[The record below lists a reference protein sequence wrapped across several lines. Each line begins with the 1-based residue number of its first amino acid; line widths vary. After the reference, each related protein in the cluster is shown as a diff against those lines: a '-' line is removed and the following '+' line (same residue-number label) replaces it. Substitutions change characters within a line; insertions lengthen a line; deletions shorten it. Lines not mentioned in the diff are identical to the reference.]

1 MGLEP
6 TLRDGVVLS
15 EAERDHVFEMMYSC
29 ASILIE
35 GLVSSKIRQRD
46 ADATGLPLV
55 AMNKK
60 HHAPKSTLPTKVEI
74 VDDSDLTEIVSVSD
88 E

>member
-1 MGLEP
+1 M
-6 TLRDGVVLS
+6 RDGIVLND
-15 EAERDHVFEMMYSC
+15 ADRDHIFEMMYGC

-55 AMNKK
+55 AMHKK
-60 HHAPKSTLPTKVEI
+60 HHATKSTLPTKVEV
-74 VDDSDLTEIVSVSD
+74 VDDSDLADIVSVSD